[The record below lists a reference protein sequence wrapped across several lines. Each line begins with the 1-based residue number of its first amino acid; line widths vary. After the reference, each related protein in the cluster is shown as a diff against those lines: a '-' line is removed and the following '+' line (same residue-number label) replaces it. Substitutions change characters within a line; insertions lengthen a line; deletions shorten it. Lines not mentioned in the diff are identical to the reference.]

1 MHPYALRE
9 IPLERRFSNSGF
21 ETMAGDGGQS
31 VGKNLRN
38 RFGHRKFGTDRVP
51 EEIDEVLP
59 SLKVSD

>member
-38 RFGHRKFGTDRVP
+38 LFWHQVGTHSVP

-59 SLKVSD
+59 SLKVSDQ

>member
-1 MHPYALRE
+1 
-9 IPLERRFSNSGF
+9 
-21 ETMAGDGGQS
+21 MAGDGGQS

-38 RFGHRKFGTDRVP
+38 LFEHRKFGTDRVP